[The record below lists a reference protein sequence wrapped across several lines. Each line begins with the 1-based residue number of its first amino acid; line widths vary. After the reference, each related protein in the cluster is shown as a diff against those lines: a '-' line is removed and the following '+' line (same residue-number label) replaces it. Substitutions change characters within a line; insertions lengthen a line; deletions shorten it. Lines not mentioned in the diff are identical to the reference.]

1 MAVSDSKN
9 GVLYNLF
16 SLAHC
21 SLIRHLLLHD
31 VVVVLFKNSK
41 GDLLLFAVPLRLTVS
56 LLTFSTITRPYISFS
71 FSRFLDRWH
80 AN

>member
-21 SLIRHLLLHD
+21 SLLRHLLLHD
-31 VVVVLFKNSK
+31 IVVVVLFKNSK

-56 LLTFSTITRPYISFS
+56 HLTFSTITRPYISFS
-71 FSRFLDRWH
+71 RFLDRWH